1 MTIKEQKRQ
10 IVLRQCEILDSD
22 LSEEERNEKLKPLFK
37 EFSRLKQLEMKQN
50 KPKTKKTK
58 DMSVR
63 LTDIDTGEEQF
74 FESMIAAAM
83 FLNKSASVFNKEV
96 RKNNGI
102 IQGYKYERRNKK
114 YRYQKG
120 KRRIEGSILE
130 IARRLEV
137 GEVYIRALNTQ
148 PTKNTSVVEI
158 DRWKD

>member
-10 IVLRQCEILDSD
+10 IIIQQCMTLDSD
-22 LSEEERNEKLKPLFK
+22 LPENDKKNKLSALFK

-120 KRRIEGSILE
+120 NRRVEGSIPE
-130 IARRLEV
+130 ISKRLEV

-148 PTKNTSVVEI
+148 PTKNISVVEI
-158 DRWKD
+158 DRWEE

>member
-10 IVLRQCEILDSD
+10 IVLMQCEILDSD
-22 LSEEERNEKLKPLFK
+22 LSEAERNEKLKPLFK

-50 KPKTKKTK
+50 KPKTKKTI

-63 LTDIDTGEEQF
+63 LTDIDTGEERF

-83 FLNKSASVFNKEV
+83 FLDKSASVFNKEV
-96 RKNNGI
+96 RKSNGI
-102 IQGYKYERRNKK
+102 VQGYKYERRNKK

-120 KRRIEGSILE
+120 NRRIEGSIPE

-148 PTKNTSVVEI
+148 PTKNISVVEI

>member
-10 IVLRQCEILDSD
+10 IIIQQCMTLDSD
-22 LSEEERNEKLKPLFK
+22 LPENDKKNKLSALFK

-63 LTDIDTGEEQF
+63 LTDIDTGEERF

-83 FLNKSASVFNKEV
+83 FLDKSASVFNKEL

-102 IQGYKYERRNKK
+102 IQGYKCERRNKK

-120 KRRIEGSILE
+120 NRRIEGSIPE

-148 PTKNTSVVEI
+148 PTKNISVVEI
-158 DRWKD
+158 DRWED